1 MNDFLKSRQLYM
13 LFVLPF
19 LVMAIVFVATC
30 FPAVSTGTVQAE
42 GGIAMAFINRLD
54 KFWLSV
60 SGGVVVLGIAYMIF
74 FINEQFRLLRQTTTL
89 PSLLYVLL
97 TSGVMMNLGL
107 SALLLAVF
115 IVTLAVRCLQWVIN
129 DTKGN
134 YALFDFG
141 ALVMLAVVVYPK
153 FVLLLAWAICA
164 TLFSGRSTLRDI
176 SALLL
181 GLLTPVVFLG
191 FYYFWTD
198 SLAQLPEVFVRDLL
212 SGGNV
217 HHLPA
222 VEFVRLGVLL
232 FLLLVALGNFSV
244 YYSVLAESHRRSM
257 FAFISMLFF
266 LLLTLWVLPVDYYD
280 FIYVLA
286 FPLAFIYAL
295 FFLVHRVVL
304 FGNLMFLLFLTAC
317 LLACF

>member
-1 MNDFLKSRQLYM
+1 M

-19 LVMAIVFVATC
+19 LVMAIAFVGTC
-30 FPAVSTGTVQAE
+30 SPGVSTG

-54 KFWLSV
+54 QFWLSV
-60 SGGVVVLGIAYMIF
+60 AGGVALLGIAYMIF
-74 FINEQFRLLRQTTTL
+74 FINEPFRLLQQTTTL

-107 SALLLAVF
+107 NALLLAVF
-115 IVTLAVRCLQWVIN
+115 ILTLAVGRLQWVIN

-141 ALVMLAVVVYPK
+141 ALVMLAVAVYPK
-153 FVLLLAWAICA
+153 FVLLLVWALCV

-198 SLAQLPEVFVRDLL
+198 SLAQLPEVFARDLL
-212 SGGNV
+212 AGENI

-222 VEFVRLGVLL
+222 VEFIRLGVLL
-232 FLLLVALGNFSV
+232 FLLLVALGNFSL
-244 YYSVLAESHRRSM
+244 YYSVLAESHRRGM

-266 LLLTLWVLPVDYYD
+266 LLLTLWVFPVDYYD

-304 FGNLMFLLFLTAC
+304 FGNLMFILFLS
-317 LLACF
+317 ACFLTYFW